1 MTDFSF
7 NNHVRPTVD
16 QLCGL
21 NLMLAY
27 RESLFGVT
35 DKQLCELLGIPLN
48 EFIERGNTPDSYEM
62 WSTERV
68 AQELNVTSEQVHI
81 LRAQGLILG
90 WAESDERGTV
100 YPARQL
106 VGGKLFNRIQQV
118 VEILRTSGVE
128 DRVSAR
134 HLFDLKY
141 KLGLFSYAH
150 LIDESAAHMRWV
162 IGCLQQDVIDDSQ
175 GRKYL
180 NEIAGEITADTVTSP
195 SVINNWKTLH
205 TGDMFVSKAGVTYG
219 INRIERVAELGEALA
234 VSFRTILAREYIAQP
249 TGATIRGWVS
259 TSEVYAD
266 LNMTEEQVDELLCL
280 AASDYTVKR
289 VTANEEAIYW
299 GGYFVRGT
307 DGKLHSVAPT
317 VHRINEKLAKLKE
330 LRYQYSLPDF
340 SHKKY
345 YLGNVSMID
354 YALVSPEHEEAII
367 NLLERTIT
375 VTQERNNRKR
385 KKKEM

>member
-35 DKQLCELLGIPLN
+35 DKQFCELLGIPLN
-48 EFIERGNTPDSYEM
+48 EFIERGNTPDSYEI
-62 WSTERV
+62 WDTGRV

-81 LRAQGLILG
+81 LHAQGRIVG
-90 WAESDERGTV
+90 WADDDERGTV
-100 YPARQL
+100 YPARQF
-106 VGGKLFNRIQQV
+106 VGGQLFNRIQQV

-175 GRKYL
+175 GGKYL
-180 NEIAGEITADTVTSP
+180 HEIAGEITADTVTSP
-195 SVINNWKTLH
+195 SVINKWKTLH
-205 TGDMFVSKAGVTYG
+205 TGDMVVSKAGVTYG

-234 VSFRTILAREYIAQP
+234 VPFRTILAREYIAQP

-259 TSEVYAD
+259 AQEVYSD

-280 AASDYTVKR
+280 TASDYTVKR
-289 VTANEEAIYW
+289 VTANEAAIYW
-299 GGYFVRGT
+299 GGYFVRGA
-307 DGKLHSVAPT
+307 DGKLHSVVPT

-330 LRYQYSLPDF
+330 LRYQCPLPDF

-354 YALVSPEHEEAII
+354 YALISPEHEEAMIS
-367 NLLERTIT
+367 LLERTIT

-385 KKKEM
+385 KKKGM

>member
-1 MTDFSF
+1 MADFSF
-7 NNHVRPTVD
+7 KNHVRPTVD

-35 DKQLCELLGIPLN
+35 DKQFCELLGIPLN

-62 WSTERV
+62 WDTGRV

-81 LRAQGLILG
+81 LHAQGRILG
-90 WAESDERGTV
+90 WADDDERGAV
-100 YPARQL
+100 YPARQF
-106 VGGKLFNRIQQV
+106 VGGQLFNRIQQV

-162 IGCLQQDVIDDSQ
+162 IGCLQQDVIDNCQ

-180 NEIAGEITADTVTSP
+180 HEIAGEITADTVTSP
-195 SVINNWKTLH
+195 SVINKWKTLH
-205 TGDMFVSKAGVTYG
+205 AGDMVVSKAGVTYG
-219 INRIERVAELGEALA
+219 LNRIERVAELGKALA
-234 VSFRTILAREYIAQP
+234 VPFRIILAREYIPQP

-259 TSEVYAD
+259 ASEVYAD
-266 LNMTEEQVDELLCL
+266 LNMTEEQVDELLRL
-280 AASDYTVKR
+280 
-289 VTANEEAIYW
+289 TANDDTEKRITANKEATYS
-299 GGYFVRGT
+299 GAYFKRGT
-307 DGKLHSVAPT
+307 DGKLHTVAPT
-317 VHRINEKLAKLKE
+317 AHRINEKLAKLKE
-330 LRYQYSLPDF
+330 LRYQYTLPDV
-340 SHKKY
+340 SRNKY

-354 YALVSPEHEEAII
+354 YALVSPEHEEAIV
-367 NLLERTIT
+367 NLLERTIA